1 MLDLNT
7 LSLPDL
13 FAHLTADGRLT
24 SLLHLAREEDLDEAG
39 DVTTSLLPHRDQP
52 TQATMSTREAGVV
65 CGLAAIDTLLDVF
78 EADVAVELHSYDG
91 ASVELGMTLASL
103 RGPLREI
110 VRVERTMLNLIGRLS
125 GVATLTRRY
134 VEAASIGNAAIC
146 DTRKT
151 MPGWRH
157 LEKYATRCGG
167 ATLHRLGLHDA
178 VLLKDNHLAALQP
191 RDFARRVGEMAEAAR
206 QRFDLRFFEV
216 EVDTLEQFDA
226 LLDLPDDYIDY
237 VLLDN
242 MSNEMMAQAVERRD
256 AAGRRVQLE
265 ASGGITLERVG
276 TISGLGVDRISV
288 GALTHSAG
296 TLDVGFDIATEQ

>member
-1 MLDLNT
+1 MIDLNT

-13 FAHLTADGRLT
+13 FAHLTADGRLA
-24 SLLHLAREEDLDEAG
+24 SLLRLAREEDLGEAG
-39 DVTTSLLPHRDQP
+39 DVTTAVLAHRDQP
-52 TQATMSTREAGVV
+52 AQATMSSREPGVV
-65 CGLAAIDTLLDVF
+65 CGLAAIETLLDVF

-91 ASVELGMTLASL
+91 ASVEPGTALAVLG
-103 RGPLREI
+103 GPVREI
-110 VRVERTMLNLIGRLS
+110 VRVERTMLNLVGRLS
-125 GVATLTRRY
+125 GVATETRRY
-134 VEAASIGNAAIC
+134 VEAASIGRAVIC

-151 MPGWRH
+151 TPGWRH

-178 VLLKDNHLAALQP
+178 VLLKDNHLAALEP
-191 RDFARRVGEMAEAAR
+191 AEFAQRVREMAEAAR
-206 QRFDLRFFEV
+206 GRFDLRFVEV

-226 LLDLPDDYIDY
+226 LLELPDEVIDY

-242 MSNEMMAQAVERRD
+242 MSNELMAQAVERRD
-256 AAGRRVQLE
+256 AVGKRVQLE
-265 ASGGITLERVG
+265 ASGGITLERIG

-296 TLDVGFDIATEQ
+296 TLDVGFDVAAGG